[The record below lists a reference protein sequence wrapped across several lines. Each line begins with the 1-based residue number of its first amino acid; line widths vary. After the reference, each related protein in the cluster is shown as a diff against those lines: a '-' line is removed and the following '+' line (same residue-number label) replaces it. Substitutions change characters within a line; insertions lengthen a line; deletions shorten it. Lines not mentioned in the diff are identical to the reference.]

1 MPDDKNQFHFMSP
14 LSAVPAEGLA
24 RIPILVTGS
33 WVKGGREVSFT
44 RDELCTASDNFQ
56 KLANHDLNV
65 DYDHACEDLER
76 AAGEPTPSAGRILAL
91 DKPEIFSADRQVGSG
106 QVEKPSAHLPT
117 SPSAR
122 WILYGRYEPTARARQ
137 MIKNREYRYV
147 SAAFAKDYPDRKT
160 GQSQGLTLTSVA
172 LTNQPFLDELPE
184 IWLSTGIRDQGLGV
198 RTTKKLAPDHWLL
211 KGF

>member
-1 MPDDKNQFHFMSP
+1 MAKWFDEPMADDPIMRGTQRCLTKTSFSFISQ

-44 RDELCTASDNFQ
+44 RDELSTAIENFQ

-91 DKPEIFSADRQVGSG
+91 DEPEEFDRDRSGHGSG
-106 QVEKPSAHLPT
+106 RDSGRATPVRPGSRTIPIPAAPLHSLRPLRAHGP
-117 SPSAR
+117 
-122 WILYGRYEPTARARQ
+122 ARAR
-137 MIKNREYRYV
+137 
-147 SAAFAKDYPDRKT
+147 
-160 GQSQGLTLTSVA
+160 
-172 LTNQPFLDELPE
+172 
-184 IWLSTGIRDQGLGV
+184 
-198 RTTKKLAPDHWLL
+198 
-211 KGF
+211 

>member
-1 MPDDKNQFHFMSP
+1 MKNETFNFVSQ

-44 RDELCTASDNFQ
+44 RDELSTAIDNFQ

-91 DKPEIFSADRQVGSG
+91 DRAGGIPGRSAMGSRQV
-106 QVEKPSAHLPT
+106 VKNHLPT
-117 SPSAR
+117 AHAHPLPAGSCMADMNPR
-122 WILYGRYEPTARARQ
+122 TARA
-137 MIKNREYRYV
+137 
-147 SAAFAKDYPDRKT
+147 S
-160 GQSQGLTLTSVA
+160 
-172 LTNQPFLDELPE
+172 
-184 IWLSTGIRDQGLGV
+184 
-198 RTTKKLAPDHWLL
+198 
-211 KGF
+211 